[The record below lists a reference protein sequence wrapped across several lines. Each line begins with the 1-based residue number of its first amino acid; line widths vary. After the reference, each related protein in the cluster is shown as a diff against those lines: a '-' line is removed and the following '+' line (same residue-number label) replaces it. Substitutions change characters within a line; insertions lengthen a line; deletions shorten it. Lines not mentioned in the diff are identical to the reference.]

1 MRVFVTGATGFVGFA
16 VVKDLIAAG
25 HQVTG
30 LARSDAS
37 AEKLQEAGAKVLRG
51 DIENL
56 DVLRQGARNADGVI
70 HTAFYHE
77 ITHLPLGTRLRVI
90 LGGLPTGIGTRFLS
104 AAVEADKRALETFG
118 EVLRG
123 SDRPLVGTFGT
134 MGMTPAVLATEDQQ
148 FDPRSAGA
156 VRASTEKVMRSLAS
170 QRVRT
175 TIVRLPPVV
184 HGEGDRN
191 GFMPFLIKTAK
202 KKGES
207 AYLGSGGNRWPAVHH
222 VDAAHVFRL
231 ALEKGEAGAAY
242 HAVAEEGIP
251 FRTIAAMIGN
261 GLRLPIVSKAL
272 SEAEKQFSFLSS
284 FVPVDNPSSSALTRE
299 RLGWNPTKP
308 QLAEDLQLAGYLK

>member
-37 AEKLQEAGAKVLRG
+37 AEKLENAGAKALRG
-51 DIENL
+51 DIEDL
-56 DVLRQGARNADGVI
+56 DKLREGAKNADGVI

-77 ITHLPLGTRLRVI
+77 ITHLPLGTRARVI
-90 LGGLPTGIGTRFLS
+90 LGGLPTGIVTRFLS
-104 AAVEADKRALETFG
+104 AAVAVDRRALETFG
-118 EVLRG
+118 EVLCG

-134 MGMTPAVLATEDQQ
+134 IGMAPGVLATEDEP
-148 FDPRSAGA
+148 FSPASAGA

-175 TIVRLPPVV
+175 AIVRLPPLV
-184 HGEGDRN
+184 HGQGDRN
-191 GFMPFLIKTAK
+191 GFVPFLIKTAK

-207 AYLGSGGNRWPAVHH
+207 AYLESGDNRWPAVHH
-222 VDAAHVFRL
+222 ADAARVFRL
-231 ALEKGEAGAAY
+231 ALEKCEAGAAY

-251 FRTIAAMIGN
+251 FRTIAAMLGN
-261 GLRLPIVSKAL
+261 SLGLPIVSKPL
-272 SEAEKQFSFLSS
+272 PEAEKQFSFLGS
-284 FVPVDNPSSSALTRE
+284 FVPADNPSSSALTRE

-308 QLAEDLQLAGYLK
+308 RLAEDLQLAGYLK